1 MAPRKHPKV
10 AVKQGSR
17 PALRL
22 VEGSK
27 FMAGLRPGARAW
39 HPAQGRRRGPV
50 LYVSGETDNR
60 MVLARAIRRREAVK
74 LVVAGNAHAGLM
86 AAIDRRPRMVVV
98 EARLSDGDAEDLVRT
113 LRKQVMPSGA
123 PIVVMA
129 HGGTPTERARFIWA
143 GATTYLSGT
152 LHEGEIDRTVGRLL
166 VGAPMIVDRR
176 PRFNVTGAP
185 DGGPPQ
191 RPAS

>member
-1 MAPRKHPKV
+1 V
-10 AVKQGSR
+10 AVKQNAR
-17 PALRL
+17 PGLRL

-27 FMAGLRPGARAW
+27 YLANLRPGARAW

-50 LYVSGETDNR
+50 LYIGGEESDNK

-86 AAIDRRPRMVVV
+86 AAIDRKPRMVVLD
-98 EARLSDGDAEDLVRT
+98 ARLSDSDAETLVRT
-113 LRKQVMPSGA
+113 LRTQVMAPGA

-129 HGGTPTERARFIWA
+129 RHGTPTERARFIWS
-143 GATTYLSGT
+143 GATAYLSGT

-166 VGAPMIVDRR
+166 VGAPMIVDRPPPNPGR
-176 PRFNVTGAP
+176 GAP
-185 DGGPPQ
+185 DGGAPQ